1 MLLNGLP
8 FPSRFDSSSS
18 LNKKTYSYLISI
30 TSISLIIHTMA
41 RIRLVSELVVD
52 EEEEE
57 GEEAGLLVERH
68 RSLVLTASAK

>member
-1 MLLNGLP
+1 
-8 FPSRFDSSSS
+8 
-18 LNKKTYSYLISI
+18 
-30 TSISLIIHTMA
+30 MA

-52 EEEEE
+52 EEDEE